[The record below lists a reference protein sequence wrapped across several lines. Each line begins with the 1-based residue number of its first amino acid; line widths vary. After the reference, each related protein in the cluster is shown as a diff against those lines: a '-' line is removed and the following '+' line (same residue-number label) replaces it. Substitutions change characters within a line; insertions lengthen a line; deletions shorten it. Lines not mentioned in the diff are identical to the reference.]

1 MLPLILYQAMAV
13 TNSTCYLIINV
24 ASKKKTTKKETVRK
38 KTARKKKQVRHA
50 WRTYVPVW
58 LLWLGAAIVGLTCW
72 ILFRAI
78 FSEQISLPYMPP
90 VGYTVH
96 GIDVSRYQGDIDW
109 ELLRNQAFI
118 DGIPLSFVFV
128 KATEGSDL
136 TDPCFSKNFTGA
148 RRFGILRGAYH
159 FYRISVS
166 AKQQA
171 EHFIK
176 NVKLEP
182 GDLPPVLD
190 VEVKPGSVS
199 AEDFRQGILEWMV
212 RVEQHY
218 GVRPILYT
226 YHSFRQLYLN
236 DSVFNLYPYWI
247 AHYYV
252 DSVRYQGSWAFWQH
266 SDVGHLPGIKGNV
279 DMNIFNGTYEELF
292 KLTIP

>member
-1 MLPLILYQAMAV
+1 MAV

-58 LLWLGAAIVGLTCW
+58 LLWLGAAIVGITCW

-78 FSEQISLPYMPP
+78 FSEQISLPYMP
-90 VGYTVH
+90 
-96 GIDVSRYQGDIDW
+96 
-109 ELLRNQAFI
+109 FI

-226 YHSFRQLYLN
+226 YHSFRQQYLN